1 MEQSSINF
9 HPNLCSGSKR
19 LLYFFSREFL
29 PRGGKFWITERQED
43 TNSWRKCP
51 VLRLLVANYHSST
64 RVTIAEQFTMP
75 LFLHVSRKEEH
86 SSSEPLPQGIPPFPR
101 FVEPNIYPD
110 PEIYPVRINF
120 LPATRTMFFHSW
132 RGEGRKWRD
141 DRCRGPIL
149 IGYLFEI
156 FDRIFRYFV
165 DFLSFRFQELD
176 ENRRFFGFTLFFKW
190 SEYSVNESAF
200 QSIISKNRRYLLFV
214 AIVNW
219 IGV

>member
-51 VLRLLVANYHSST
+51 ALRLLVANYHSST

-156 FDRIFRYFV
+156 FDMRSN
-165 DFLSFRFQELD
+165 LSLL
-176 ENRRFFGFTLFFKW
+176 RRFSFLPLSGIGR
-190 SEYSVNESAF
+190 ESPILRVHAF
-200 QSIISKNRRYLLFV
+200 L
-214 AIVNW
+214 
-219 IGV
+219 

>member
-29 PRGGKFWITERQED
+29 PRGGKFWITERQEV

-51 VLRLLVANYHSST
+51 ALRLLVANYHSST

-132 RGEGRKWRD
+132 RGDEEEMKRWSMSRAN
-141 DRCRGPIL
+141 
-149 IGYLFEI
+149 FN
-156 FDRIFRYFV
+156 RIFIRNIRYAIESFV
-165 DFLSFRFQELD
+165 TSSI
-176 ENRRFFGFTLFFKW
+176 FFP
-190 SEYSVNESAF
+190 SAF
-200 QSIISKNRRYLLFV
+200 RNWTRIADSSGSRFSLNKASIL
-214 AIVNW
+214 
-219 IGV
+219 